1 MKKFRLIKSTEIEF
15 EYHKLYRIEALR
27 DFGNVKKGDIGGY
40 VESES
45 NLSHSGNC
53 WIYDDAKAYD
63 QSKVS
68 GNARICDNVQI
79 CEHAKVHGDTLI
91 LDWVKIYGYA
101 EVYGKVQI
109 SGYSEIYGQ
118 AQIYGNVTISGYSL
132 VYGRAQIYGNVKLWG
147 NVQVCGDVK
156 IYGDSE
162 VGYQAELKGNAEIS
176 RTMDYYVGKNIWS
189 SGRFFTYT
197 RSNKMW
203 TVGCFHGTGKE
214 LIDKANL
221 DTLVSGRE
229 YERIVN
235 YVEAMYDDL
244 ENY

>member
-1 MKKFRLIKSTEIEF
+1 MQKYRLLKDQVIEF

-40 VESES
+40 VETED
-45 NLSHSGNC
+45 NLSHEGLC

-63 QSKVS
+63 QSRVS
-68 GNARICDNVQI
+68 GNARIQDRVQVS
-79 CEHAKVHGDTLI
+79 EHAKVGDNANI
-91 LDWVKIYGYA
+91 LDDVQVYGYA
-101 EVYGKVQI
+101 W
-109 SGYSEIYGQ
+109 
-118 AQIYGNVTISGYSL
+118 IYGNTQLCGNVLVYDQTQVYGDSCISGN
-132 VYGRAQIYGNVKLWG
+132 VIIYGKSSIYGNTKIWG
-147 NVQVCGDVK
+147 NAKIGGETRIHGDA
-156 IYGDSE
+156 E
-162 VGYQAELKGNAEIS
+162 VGYQAEIKGNAEIS

-203 TVGCFHGTGKE
+203 AVGCFYGTGTE

-235 YVEAMYDDL
+235 YVEAMYNDL
-244 ENY
+244 END